1 MVLFH
6 PKNYSISFQYT
17 EDMLLKASS
26 LLSEYFQDPF
36 RILSDITS
44 NKIFPET
51 HKKIL

>member
-6 PKNYSISFQYT
+6 PKNYSISFQNT
-17 EDMLLKASS
+17 EAMLLKASS
-26 LLSEYFQDPF
+26 FFSEYFQDPF

-44 NKIFPET
+44 NKISPET